1 MTSVRTNRPLT
12 YLLLFG
18 LLTLSVHGPAVQAGL
33 IGTETVVYG
42 GQAQQA
48 RDRVQAMLERDEVRQ
63 QLLARGVDAAQVQA
77 RLDALSER
85 ELRQLAAHA
94 DELPAGGDALGL
106 AVFVFLVL
114 LLTDILGYTD
124 IFPFVKKTAR

>member
-1 MTSVRTNRPLT
+1 MTSTRNRPLT
-12 YLLLFG
+12 YLVLFS
-18 LLTLSVHGPAVQAGL
+18 LIALSVHGPAVQAGL
-33 IGTETVVYG
+33 IGTEAIVHA
-42 GQAQQA
+42 GQAQQT
-48 RDRVQAMLERDEVRQ
+48 RDRLQTTLERDEVRQ

-85 ELRQLAAHA
+85 ELRQLAAHV

-114 LLTDILGYTD
+114 LFTDIAGYTD
-124 IFPFVKKTAR
+124 IFPFVKKPAR

>member
-1 MTSVRTNRPLT
+1 MTSIRSNRLLT
-12 YLLLFG
+12 YLVLFS
-18 LLTLSVHGPAVQAGL
+18 LIALSIHGPAAQAGL
-33 IGTETVVYG
+33 IGTEAIVHA

-48 RDRVQAMLERDEVRQ
+48 RDRVQAMFERDEVRQ
-63 QLLARGVDAAQVQA
+63 QLLARGVDADQVQA
-77 RLDALSER
+77 RLNALSEK
-85 ELRQLAAHA
+85 ELQQLAAHA

-124 IFPFVKKTAR
+124 IFPFVKKPAR